1 MYELWLEWKL
11 PEGAFPDWA
20 MQMLYTKRRMILE
33 ALPTLHGKNLAC
45 WCPLPEPGRP
55 TCATR
60 RCCVEFVRKGSPVRG
75 RRRDGWRI
83 IGDETT
89 LALLNPVLRALE
101 MLTFIARHLH
111 PPDFAELMASIGA
124 PDEDL
129 KSARARQSKWP
140 EPLSEHQ
147 DRAGRVERR
156 GAGVILRAP
165 RGTQGDGD
173 IRRVYRALRLLP
185 KGLEALYPLARILPP
200 VNRFFLD
207 PALRSDEALQ
217 RLSFGTPASDNTG
230 VMQFGEKE
238 RGGFWLYVPE
248 NYAPDRAWPLVMAL
262 HGGSGTGRLFLWSWL
277 RDARSRGAILVAP
290 TSVGSTWALMGAD
303 ADTPNLMRILEF
315 IRSRWNVDPARLL
328 LTGMSDGGT
337 FSYVS
342 GLEAG
347 SPFTHL
353 APVSAAFHPLLA
365 QMADADRMRGLPI
378 HIIHGALDWM
388 FPVEL
393 ARQAHRALSKAGAAV
408 TYREVEDL
416 SHTYPRE
423 LNGTLLAWMDATPT
437 NRLAAAG

>member
-1 MYELWLEWKL
+1 
-11 PEGAFPDWA
+11 
-20 MQMLYTKRRMILE
+20 MQDHADE
-33 ALPTLHGKNLAC
+33 A
-45 WCPLPEPGRP
+45 
-55 TCATR
+55 
-60 RCCVEFVRKGSPVRG
+60 
-75 RRRDGWRI
+75 
-83 IGDETT
+83 T
-89 LALLNPVLRALE
+89 LALLTPLLRALE

-111 PPDFAELMASIGA
+111 PPDFEELMGSIGA
-124 PDEDL
+124 PDEEL
-129 KSARARQSKWP
+129 KSAKRKQAQGPGRP
-140 EPLSEHQ
+140 SEIGSAL
-147 DRAGRVERR
+147 DRATDAALESFSG
-156 GAGVILRAP
+156 LREAVKEE
-165 RGTQGDGD
+165 GD

-185 KGLEALYPLARILPP
+185 EALEEIYPLAGVLPP

-217 RLSFGTPASDNTG
+217 QLFLGAPARDNTG
-230 VMQFGEKE
+230 VIQFGERE

-248 NYAPDRAWPLVMAL
+248 NYSSERVWPLVMGL

-290 TSVGSTWALMGAD
+290 TSVESTWALTGAD
-303 ADTPNLMRILEF
+303 ADTPNLARILE
-315 IRSRWNVDPARLL
+315 SVCARWNVDSARVL

-365 QMADADRMRGLPI
+365 QMADADRTRGLPI

-393 ARQAHRALSKAGAAV
+393 ARQAHRVLSNAGAAV
-408 TYREVEDL
+408 TYREVADL

-423 LNGTLLAWMDATPT
+423 LNGTLLEWMDATPT
-437 NRLAAAG
+437 NQTAASG